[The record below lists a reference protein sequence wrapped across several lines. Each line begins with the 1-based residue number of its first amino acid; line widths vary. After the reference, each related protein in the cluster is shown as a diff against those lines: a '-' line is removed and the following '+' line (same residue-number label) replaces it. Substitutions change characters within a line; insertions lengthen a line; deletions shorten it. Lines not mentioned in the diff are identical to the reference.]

1 VTRAA
6 GAAGLLAVVFV
17 FTACGGDD
25 DRRRAAPRPSG
36 AEVKTAAGVATPYGL
51 GASQVWVLR
60 PARGEVRSAVVY
72 VHGWGAALPFEWHLA
87 WFDHLLSRGSAVIFP
102 RYQGGSA
109 DDPLVTT
116 PLDLRLGLELGFRAL
131 DEDGIPVV
139 AAGFSVGATLAFV
152 YAAQARVWALPR
164 PEAVYAIFP
173 IDPVAIDPTLDVA
186 PARGTRL
193 LLLVGEDDAVVG
205 RAGADAIWSELR
217 SLPASAKELRVVR
230 TTDDL
235 LADHEAP
242 TYVRSEA
249 VRRTF
254 WAPLDRLV
262 EQARS

>member
-1 VTRAA
+1 MTRAA
-6 GAAGLLAVVFV
+6 AAAGVLAI
-17 FTACGGDD
+17 ACLFAACAGDD
-25 DRRRAAPRPSG
+25 DRRAAPPPSG
-36 AEVKTAAGVATPYGL
+36 AEVQTAEGVATPYGV

-60 PARGEVRSAVVY
+60 PTRREVRSAVVY

-102 RYQGGSA
+102 RYQGGSVL
-109 DDPLVTT
+109 DPLVTT
-116 PLDLRLGLELGFRAL
+116 PLDLRLALQLGFRAF

-152 YAAQARVWALPR
+152 YAAQARDWALPR

-173 IDPVAIDPTLDVA
+173 VDPVAIDPTLDVA
-186 PARGTRL
+186 PARGTRV

-217 SLPASAKELRVVR
+217 SLPTSAKELRVVR
-230 TTDDL
+230 TNDNL

-242 TYVRSEA
+242 TNVESDA